1 LPNNP
6 GNIEELHR
14 RCQAIFPMN
23 FEGSKLI
30 VNKGLSS
37 HFQVAHNMTIGSD
50 PKSTGYKFG
59 ATYVGTKMLSPS
71 EAFPLMMAEIDPSGN
86 LNANVVHAP
95 SERTRFK
102 FISAIQDKKFVSTQ
116 ITTDYKGDAWSGS
129 WTLGNPDLVNGTG
142 ISVFHYL
149 RSVTKKLALGA
160 ELAYQATPQM
170 PGGHVAVASLASR
183 VNIDEDSS
191 LAATL
196 GNSGQLHATYW
207 QKCSEQLQMGV
218 ELEANLK
225 MKEASTTIGYEVSL
239 PKGNLTVR
247 GSVDSNLVVR
257 SLIEKKLSPL
267 PFTLILSG
275 LLHHTKQQY
284 QFGCGLVIGE

>member
-1 LPNNP
+1 
-6 GNIEELHR
+6 
-14 RCQAIFPMN
+14 MTN
-23 FEGSKLI
+23 F
-30 VNKGLSS
+30 
-37 HFQVAHNMTIGSD
+37 FQ
-50 PKSTGYKFG
+50 
-59 ATYVGTKMLSPS
+59 
-71 EAFPLMMAEIDPSGN
+71 AFPLMMGEIDPSGN
-86 LNANVVHAP
+86 LNGNIVHAP
-95 SERTRFK
+95 TERTRFK
-102 FISAIQDKKFVSTQ
+102 FISAIQDQKWVSTQ
-116 ITTDYKGDAWSGS
+116 ITTEYKGDAWSGA

-142 ISVFHYL
+142 ISVLHYL

-183 VNIDEDSS
+183 INIDDDST

-225 MKEASTTIGYEVSL
+225 MKEASTTIGYEVNL
-239 PKGNLTVR
+239 PKGNLTVKA
-247 GSVDSNLVVR
+247 SVDSNLVVR
-257 SLIEKKLSPL
+257 SVLEKKLLPL

-275 LLHHTKQQY
+275 LLHHSKSAY
-284 QFGCGLVIGE
+284 QFGCGLIIGE